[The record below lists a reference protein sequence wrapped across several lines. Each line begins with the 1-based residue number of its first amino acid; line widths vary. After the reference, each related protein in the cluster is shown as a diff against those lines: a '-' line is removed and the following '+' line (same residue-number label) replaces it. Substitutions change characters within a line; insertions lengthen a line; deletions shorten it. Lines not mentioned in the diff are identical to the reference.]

1 MTKKTA
7 KRKSTA
13 GKSKKSVEVEAP
25 TDSAFD
31 SAVWTGKIT
40 RLRVYDNQTSNGK
53 VFAYKAPGNNAD
65 YVGNSDDPN
74 IVNALFLARGNGRT
88 ITGYTDANHRI
99 GWLDY

>member
-13 GKSKKSVEVEAP
+13 EKSKKSAETP
-25 TDSAFD
+25 TDSSFTAT
-31 SAVWTGKIT
+31 VWSGKIT
-40 RLRVYDNQTSNGK
+40 RLRVYDKQTSNGK
-53 VFAYKAPGNNAD
+53 VFAYKAPGTNTD

-74 IVNALFLARGNGRT
+74 IVNALFLARNNGRS
-88 ITGYTDANHRI
+88 ITGYTDANNRI